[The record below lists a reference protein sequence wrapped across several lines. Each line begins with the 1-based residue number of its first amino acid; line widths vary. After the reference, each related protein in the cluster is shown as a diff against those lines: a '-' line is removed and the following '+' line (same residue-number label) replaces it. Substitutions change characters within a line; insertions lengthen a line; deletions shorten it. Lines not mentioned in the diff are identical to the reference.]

1 MLQFAIVAE
10 WIVCYAIR
18 WMFTWIIWS
27 KHDLIVNMPV
37 DMSIDVAFLLLAF
50 KVRVYK
56 SDSSFSNRLCLL
68 SLSFSLSVD
77 FSFICLFQVQPHVY
91 SDGSFRW
98 TFDNI
103 WLQNY
108 CNKKYF
114 RSCER
119 IRDSPKWYHIVDL
132 FLNFLICAKIFLKGE
147 GTFFSL
153 PFGCRG
159 NQKKTSSLNLVVELR
174 LVSIKLMLA
183 KSVNLCKSYEQW
195 NTSNERTFWQFLF
208 VNGF

>member
-1 MLQFAIVAE
+1 
-10 WIVCYAIR
+10 
-18 WMFTWIIWS
+18 MFTWIIWS

-159 NQKKTSSLNLVVELR
+159 NQKNPHHWIWWWNCDWYRSNWCWQNRWIYVRATNNGIQATSALFGSFCLWMVFKLR
-174 LVSIKLMLA
+174 
-183 KSVNLCKSYEQW
+183 
-195 NTSNERTFWQFLF
+195 
-208 VNGF
+208 